1 MTKDLTT
8 SAIDRQNIL
17 NNAIA
22 LPKIQESLDVKFYEF
37 QGKYVITR
45 QQVADFYEVD
55 VRTIDRC
62 IKANEEEI
70 MSNGYFLCKGNALK
84 EFKLRFG
91 SDIDVATKTT
101 LLGLFDFRAFLNVG
115 MLLTDSE
122 KAKMLRSKILDIV
135 LYSIYEKTGGN
146 TKYINRRDSGYLAS
160 AIIEENYHKNLTD
173 AINKYVE
180 GHKTFKYAQVTD
192 LIYKAVF
199 CEKAKE
205 YKQLLAL
212 TKKDNIR
219 HTLYSEVLTAVSAF
233 ENGAADEITR
243 RAQELGRSLSIAQ
256 VGEIVEQLA
265 AMPFGKPIVEDAR
278 VKMASRDNALRNVY
292 HGNLAAYIRA
302 VMPEEYQK
310 FLGDTSNDFD
320 RLLEENKDVL
330 DHLKQ

>member
-17 NNAIA
+17 NNTIA

-84 EFKLRFG
+84 AFKLQYVR
-91 SDIDVATKTT
+91 DIDVANKTPQ
-101 LLGLFDFRAFLNVG
+101 LGLFDFRAFLNIG

-146 TKYINRRDSGYLAS
+146 TKYINRRDSGYLTS

-173 AINKYVE
+173 AINKYVN
-180 GHKTFKYAQVTD
+180 GHKTFKYVQVTD
-192 LIYKAVF
+192 SIYKAVF

-243 RAQELGRSLSIAQ
+243 RAQELGHSLSIAQ

-265 AMPFGKPIVEDAR
+265 TMPFGKPIVEDAR